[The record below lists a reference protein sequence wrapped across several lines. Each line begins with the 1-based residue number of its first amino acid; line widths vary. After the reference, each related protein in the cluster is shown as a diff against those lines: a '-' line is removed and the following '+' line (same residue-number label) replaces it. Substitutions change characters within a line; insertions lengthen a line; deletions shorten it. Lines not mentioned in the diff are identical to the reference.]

1 MTNRRLLGERV
12 AVRVHGCPSRDGVL
26 ISGVKK
32 ETKLIQKFPV
42 RFPNGDV
49 RTYRGD
55 QLLLRG
61 TKASLLDFIRV
72 GDILYTKKTLGVV
85 RFVGMHEDYK
95 GPVIVMEST
104 DPRLPADKTITS
116 FSRTFP
122 SAVLT
127 DGGSYNLI
135 RKLEDILKLLPPDT
149 LLTQI
154 SKIKDKY
161 SAFKTDMRKKEQRY
175 EAEKDKV
182 DNKIAELE
190 TMVVEHAAA
199 KRQGNKRNKSQEENV
214 KEPVLEEA
222 SGPKSEIMFNEIIF
236 HPGRLG
242 IQATWSTG
250 KIEGVSENGQASQ
263 LGVEAGWRITH
274 IDGEPYSENLL
285 DSKTQASE
293 DFLLTFEIP
302 KADSTIVDPI
312 KNENSP
318 TYRQGGAS
326 MEDTISETQR
336 DNYKAKIS
344 ELNEKIQNFQSTV
357 ESLQG
362 RADELAEEHKEFT
375 KVRVKVEQL
384 RVSRKMFMG
393 QIKEM
398 QKREKEW
405 KTNAEE
411 FEKKHKR
418 LLQER
423 ASVNGEVR
431 ETVEP
436 ARGVRNK
443 KHVHSPA
450 QQKKGGRPSKRK
462 YGRLPVP
469 DASNTVQLGST
480 PKIGEG
486 SSQSLSMSDLKR
498 MSTLEQ
504 NKLPSSSNKKK
515 KRPFFKG

>member
-1 MTNRRLLGERV
+1 MINRRLLGERV

-85 RFVGMHEDYK
+85 RFVGMHEDFK
-95 GPVIVMEST
+95 GPVIVIESI
-104 DPRLPADKTITS
+104 DPRLPADKTVTS

-122 SAVLT
+122 SAVLI

-149 LLTQI
+149 LITQI

-175 EAEKDKV
+175 EAEKDKA
-182 DNKIAELE
+182 DNQISELE
-190 TMVVEHAAA
+190 TKVVEHAAA
-199 KRQGNKRNKSQEENV
+199 KGKGNKRNKSQEENV
-214 KEPVLEEA
+214 KESVLERA
-222 SGPKSEIMFNEIIF
+222 SVPKSEIMFNEIIF
-236 HPGRLG
+236 HPGLLG

-250 KIEGVSENGQASQ
+250 KIEGVSEHGQASQ

-274 IDGEPYSENLL
+274 IDGEPYYENLL
-285 DSKTQASE
+285 DQKTQGSE
-293 DFLLTFEIP
+293 DYLLTFEIP
-302 KADSTIVDPI
+302 RVESTIVDPI
-312 KNENSP
+312 KNENSQ
-318 TYRQGGAS
+318 TYTHGGAS
-326 MEDTISETQR
+326 MEDTISKTQR
-336 DNYKAKIS
+336 DNYRATIS
-344 ELNEKIQNFQSTV
+344 ELNEKIHDFQSTV
-357 ESLQG
+357 ESLRG
-362 RADELAEEHKEFT
+362 RADELVEEHKEFT

-405 KTNAEE
+405 KTKAAE
-411 FEKKHKR
+411 FEKKYNM
-418 LLQER
+418 LLKER
-423 ASVNGEVR
+423 ASVNVQVR

-436 ARGVRNK
+436 AGGVRNK
-443 KHVHSPA
+443 KNIHSPA
-450 QQKKGGRPSKRK
+450 HQKKGGRSSKRK
-462 YGRLPVP
+462 YGRLPIP
-469 DASNTVQLGST
+469 DASNTVKLGST
-480 PKIGEG
+480 PKVGEG

-498 MSTLEQ
+498 MSTLDK
-504 NKLPSSSNKKK
+504 NKLPSSSNKRK